1 MPGTPWSPS
10 KAFALN
16 DVRSTKHKRHIT
28 WLGTH
33 FVAISFI
40 LHTKL
45 QSLIK
50 YNNIEG
56 FLCFQMHMVK
66 LLYLMKKY
74 HRQSDLNRGKNKY
87 V

>member
-1 MPGTPWSPS
+1 MSLDFYYLAAVSNRGTS
-10 KAFALN
+10 KTFALN

-28 WLGTH
+28 WH
-33 FVAISFI
+33 I
-40 LHTKL
+40 LL
-45 QSLIK
+45 QFLLFYIQSCK
-50 YNNIEG
+50 AEG